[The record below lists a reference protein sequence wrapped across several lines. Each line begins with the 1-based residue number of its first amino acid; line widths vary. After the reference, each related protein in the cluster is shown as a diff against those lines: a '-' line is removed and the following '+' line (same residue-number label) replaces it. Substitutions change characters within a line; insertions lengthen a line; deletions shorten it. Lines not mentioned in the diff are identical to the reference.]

1 MIKLDHITQTYKTP
15 EGREFKALDDVSIEI
30 RPGEI
35 FGIIGRSGAGKSTL
49 VRCINLLNRPSEG
62 TVTVDGKN
70 LTELSEDE
78 LRESRRSIGMIFQ
91 HFNLLSSRTVYDNV
105 ALPLEL
111 VGTPKN
117 VIREK
122 VEPLLKLVGLTEHA
136 HKYPSQ
142 LSGGQKQRVGIARA
156 LTNDPKVLL
165 SDEATSA
172 LDPETT
178 VATLALLKRINKEL
192 GLTIVMITHE
202 MQVVKQICERVVV
215 NYGKIVEQGKVVDIG
230 GQKQRVGIARALTND
245 PKVLL
250 SDEATSALDPET
262 TVATLALLKRINKE
276 LGLTIVMITHEMQVV
291 KQICERVVVMNY
303 GKIVEQGK
311 VVDIFMSPQHETTK
325 ALIGNVMARDMPASI
340 LDRFRK
346 ARENHP
352 NSDAVYLLRLAF
364 SGNEVTRPVIS
375 ECSRRFNLDF
385 NILRG
390 TVDDVQGQT
399 LGSLT
404 VLIEAES
411 SVFIEAVN
419 FLRENGVVVEE
430 INDVK

>member
-215 NYGKIVEQGKVVDIG
+215 
-230 GQKQRVGIARALTND
+230 
-245 PKVLL
+245 
-250 SDEATSALDPET
+250 
-262 TVATLALLKRINKE
+262 
-276 LGLTIVMITHEMQVV
+276 
-291 KQICERVVVMNY
+291 MNY

-375 ECSRRFNLDF
+375 ECSHRFNLDF

>member
-1 MIKLDHITQTYKTP
+1 MSDPIITFDHVVK
-15 EGREFKALDDVSIEI
+15 EFKTRGRGANIARAVDDVSLTID
-30 RPGEI
+30 RGDI
-35 FGIIGRSGAGKSTL
+35 FGIIGYSGAGKSTL
-49 VRCINLLNRPSEG
+49 VRLINALERPTSG
-62 TVTVDGKN
+62 TVTVLGADI
-70 LTELSEDE
+70 TSLSETK
-78 LRESRRSIGMIFQ
+78 LRPIRQKIGMIFQ
-91 HFNLLSSRTVYDNV
+91 QFNLFSTKTVAQNIAY
-105 ALPLEL
+105 PLQLDHWRKDYQDRRVNEL
-111 VGTPKN
+111 L
-117 VIREK
+117 EF
-122 VEPLLKLVGLTEHA
+122 VGLSEHA
-136 HKYPSQ
+136 NKYPSQ
-142 LSGGQKQRVGIARA
+142 LS
-156 LTNDPKVLL
+156 
-165 SDEATSA
+165 
-172 LDPETT
+172 
-178 VATLALLKRINKEL
+178 
-192 GLTIVMITHE
+192 
-202 MQVVKQICERVVV
+202 
-215 NYGKIVEQGKVVDIG
+215 G

>member
-1 MIKLDHITQTYKTP
+1 MIKLDHITQTYKAP

-142 LSGGQKQRVGIARA
+142 LS
-156 LTNDPKVLL
+156 
-165 SDEATSA
+165 
-172 LDPETT
+172 
-178 VATLALLKRINKEL
+178 
-192 GLTIVMITHE
+192 
-202 MQVVKQICERVVV
+202 
-215 NYGKIVEQGKVVDIG
+215 G

>member
-111 VGTPKN
+111 IGTPKDA
-117 VIREK
+117 IREK

-215 NYGKIVEQGKVVDIG
+215 
-230 GQKQRVGIARALTND
+230 
-245 PKVLL
+245 
-250 SDEATSALDPET
+250 
-262 TVATLALLKRINKE
+262 
-276 LGLTIVMITHEMQVV
+276 
-291 KQICERVVVMNY
+291 MNY
-303 GKIVEQGK
+303 GKIVEQGS

-346 ARENHP
+346 ARESHS

-364 SGNEVTRPVIS
+364 SGSEVTRPVIS
-375 ECSRRFNLDF
+375 ECSRRFNIDF

-411 SVFIEAVN
+411 TVFIEAVN

>member
-215 NYGKIVEQGKVVDIG
+215 
-230 GQKQRVGIARALTND
+230 
-245 PKVLL
+245 
-250 SDEATSALDPET
+250 
-262 TVATLALLKRINKE
+262 
-276 LGLTIVMITHEMQVV
+276 
-291 KQICERVVVMNY
+291 MNY

-390 TVDDVQGQT
+390 TVDDVQGHT

>member
-91 HFNLLSSRTVYDNV
+91 HFNLLSSATVYDNIAFPLRLSHTPEEEIKKKV
-105 ALPLEL
+105 LPLL
-111 VGTPKN
+111 D
-117 VIREK
+117 
-122 VEPLLKLVGLTEHA
+122 LVGLADKA
-136 HKYPSQ
+136 HQYPSQ
-142 LSGGQKQRVGIARA
+142 LS
-156 LTNDPKVLL
+156 
-165 SDEATSA
+165 
-172 LDPETT
+172 
-178 VATLALLKRINKEL
+178 
-192 GLTIVMITHE
+192 
-202 MQVVKQICERVVV
+202 
-215 NYGKIVEQGKVVDIG
+215 G

-375 ECSRRFNLDF
+375 ECSRRFNIDF

-411 SVFIEAVN
+411 SVFIEAVS

>member
-111 VGTPKN
+111 VGTPKD

-122 VEPLLKLVGLTEHA
+122 VEPLIKLVGLTEHA

-142 LSGGQKQRVGIARA
+142 LS
-156 LTNDPKVLL
+156 
-165 SDEATSA
+165 
-172 LDPETT
+172 
-178 VATLALLKRINKEL
+178 
-192 GLTIVMITHE
+192 
-202 MQVVKQICERVVV
+202 
-215 NYGKIVEQGKVVDIG
+215 G

-375 ECSRRFNLDF
+375 ECSRRFNIDF

-411 SVFIEAVN
+411 SVFIEAVS

>member
-215 NYGKIVEQGKVVDIG
+215 
-230 GQKQRVGIARALTND
+230 
-245 PKVLL
+245 
-250 SDEATSALDPET
+250 
-262 TVATLALLKRINKE
+262 
-276 LGLTIVMITHEMQVV
+276 
-291 KQICERVVVMNY
+291 MNY

-385 NILRG
+385 KILRG

>member
-78 LRESRRSIGMIFQ
+78 LRESRRSIGIIFQ

-142 LSGGQKQRVGIARA
+142 LS
-156 LTNDPKVLL
+156 
-165 SDEATSA
+165 
-172 LDPETT
+172 
-178 VATLALLKRINKEL
+178 
-192 GLTIVMITHE
+192 
-202 MQVVKQICERVVV
+202 
-215 NYGKIVEQGKVVDIG
+215 G

>member
-1 MIKLDHITQTYKTP
+1 MIELQHLTKRFATQGGTVV
-15 EGREFKALDDVSIEI
+15 ALNDINLTIRDGDVY
-30 RPGEI
+30 
-35 FGIIGRSGAGKSTL
+35 GIIGMSGAGKSTL

-142 LSGGQKQRVGIARA
+142 LS
-156 LTNDPKVLL
+156 
-165 SDEATSA
+165 
-172 LDPETT
+172 
-178 VATLALLKRINKEL
+178 
-192 GLTIVMITHE
+192 
-202 MQVVKQICERVVV
+202 
-215 NYGKIVEQGKVVDIG
+215 G

>member
-49 VRCINLLNRPSEG
+49 VRCINLINRPSEG

-142 LSGGQKQRVGIARA
+142 LS
-156 LTNDPKVLL
+156 
-165 SDEATSA
+165 
-172 LDPETT
+172 
-178 VATLALLKRINKEL
+178 
-192 GLTIVMITHE
+192 
-202 MQVVKQICERVVV
+202 
-215 NYGKIVEQGKVVDIG
+215 G

>member
-215 NYGKIVEQGKVVDIG
+215 
-230 GQKQRVGIARALTND
+230 
-245 PKVLL
+245 
-250 SDEATSALDPET
+250 
-262 TVATLALLKRINKE
+262 
-276 LGLTIVMITHEMQVV
+276 
-291 KQICERVVVMNY
+291 MNY

-375 ECSRRFNLDF
+375 ECSRLFNLDF

>member
-1 MIKLDHITQTYKTP
+1 MADAPIIDIVNLEKRYRSKNTDV
-15 EGREFKALDDVSIEI
+15 FALQGIDLAINKGD
-30 RPGEI
+30 I
-35 FGIIGRSGAGKSTL
+35 FGVIGKSGAGKSTL
-49 VRCINLLNRPSEG
+49 VRCINMLERPTGGSIFFEG
-62 TVTVDGKN
+62 KDMCR
-70 LTELSEDE
+70 LSESE
-78 LRESRRSIGMIFQ
+78 LRAARRSMGMIFQ
-91 HFNLLSSRTVYDNV
+91 QFNLLMQRTARQNV
-105 ALPLEL
+105 CFPLEL
-111 VGTPKN
+111 IGMD
-117 VIREK
+117 K
-122 VEPLLKLVGLTEHA
+122 VLARKRAEELLDLVGLA
-136 HKYPSQ
+136 NRMDSYPSQ
-142 LSGGQKQRVGIARA
+142 LS
-156 LTNDPKVLL
+156 
-165 SDEATSA
+165 
-172 LDPETT
+172 
-178 VATLALLKRINKEL
+178 
-192 GLTIVMITHE
+192 
-202 MQVVKQICERVVV
+202 
-215 NYGKIVEQGKVVDIG
+215 G

>member
-215 NYGKIVEQGKVVDIG
+215 
-230 GQKQRVGIARALTND
+230 
-245 PKVLL
+245 
-250 SDEATSALDPET
+250 
-262 TVATLALLKRINKE
+262 
-276 LGLTIVMITHEMQVV
+276 
-291 KQICERVVVMNY
+291 MNY

-352 NSDAVYLLRLAF
+352 NRDAVYLLRLAF

>member
-111 VGTPKN
+111 VGTPKD

-142 LSGGQKQRVGIARA
+142 LS
-156 LTNDPKVLL
+156 
-165 SDEATSA
+165 
-172 LDPETT
+172 
-178 VATLALLKRINKEL
+178 
-192 GLTIVMITHE
+192 
-202 MQVVKQICERVVV
+202 
-215 NYGKIVEQGKVVDIG
+215 G

-375 ECSRRFNLDF
+375 ECSRRFNIDF

-411 SVFIEAVN
+411 SVFIEAVS

-430 INDVK
+430 INDVM

>member
-136 HKYPSQ
+136 HKYPTQ
-142 LSGGQKQRVGIARA
+142 LS
-156 LTNDPKVLL
+156 
-165 SDEATSA
+165 
-172 LDPETT
+172 
-178 VATLALLKRINKEL
+178 
-192 GLTIVMITHE
+192 
-202 MQVVKQICERVVV
+202 
-215 NYGKIVEQGKVVDIG
+215 G

>member
-1 MIKLDHITQTYKTP
+1 MIKLEHITQAYKTP

-49 VRCINLLNRPSEG
+49 VRCINLLNRPTEG

-78 LRESRRSIGMIFQ
+78 LRDTRRSIGMIFQ

-111 VGTPKN
+111 VGTPKD

-136 HKYPSQ
+136 HKFPSQ

-178 VATLALLKRINKEL
+178 VATLALLNRINKEL

-202 MQVVKQICERVVV
+202 MQVVKQIC
-215 NYGKIVEQGKVVDIG
+215 N
-230 GQKQRVGIARALTND
+230 
-245 PKVLL
+245 
-250 SDEATSALDPET
+250 
-262 TVATLALLKRINKE
+262 
-276 LGLTIVMITHEMQVV
+276 
-291 KQICERVVVMNY
+291 RVVVMNY
-303 GKIVEQGK
+303 GKIVEQGN
-311 VVDIFMSPQHETTK
+311 VVDIFMAPQHETTK
-325 ALIGNVMARDMPASI
+325 ALIGNVMARDMPTSI
-340 LDRFRK
+340 LERFRK

-352 NSDAVYLLRLAF
+352 NSDAVFLLRLAF

-375 ECSRRFNLDF
+375 ECSRRFNIDF

-390 TVDDVQGQT
+390 TVDDVQGLT
-399 LGSLT
+399 LGSLS
-404 VLIEAES
+404 VLVEAET
-411 SVFIEAVN
+411 SVFLEAVK
-419 FLRENGVVVEE
+419 FLKDNGVIVEE

>member
-1 MIKLDHITQTYKTP
+1 MSNCLQLDHVDYAYGAAKI
-15 EGREFKALDDVSIEI
+15 LVLSDVSADFESGKMYAITG
-30 RPGEI
+30 P
-35 FGIIGRSGAGKSTL
+35 SGAGKSTL

-142 LSGGQKQRVGIARA
+142 LS
-156 LTNDPKVLL
+156 
-165 SDEATSA
+165 
-172 LDPETT
+172 
-178 VATLALLKRINKEL
+178 
-192 GLTIVMITHE
+192 
-202 MQVVKQICERVVV
+202 
-215 NYGKIVEQGKVVDIG
+215 G

>member
-178 VATLALLKRINKEL
+178 VT
-192 GLTIVMITHE
+192 
-202 MQVVKQICERVVV
+202 
-215 NYGKIVEQGKVVDIG
+215 
-230 GQKQRVGIARALTND
+230 
-245 PKVLL
+245 
-250 SDEATSALDPET
+250 
-262 TVATLALLKRINKE
+262 TLALLKRINKE

>member
-215 NYGKIVEQGKVVDIG
+215 
-230 GQKQRVGIARALTND
+230 
-245 PKVLL
+245 
-250 SDEATSALDPET
+250 
-262 TVATLALLKRINKE
+262 
-276 LGLTIVMITHEMQVV
+276 
-291 KQICERVVVMNY
+291 MNY

-375 ECSRRFNLDF
+375 ECSRRFNLDI

>member
-1 MIKLDHITQTYKTP
+1 MIKLDHITQTYKTS

-142 LSGGQKQRVGIARA
+142 LS
-156 LTNDPKVLL
+156 
-165 SDEATSA
+165 
-172 LDPETT
+172 
-178 VATLALLKRINKEL
+178 
-192 GLTIVMITHE
+192 
-202 MQVVKQICERVVV
+202 
-215 NYGKIVEQGKVVDIG
+215 G

>member
-70 LTELSEDE
+70 LIELSEDE

-142 LSGGQKQRVGIARA
+142 LS
-156 LTNDPKVLL
+156 
-165 SDEATSA
+165 
-172 LDPETT
+172 
-178 VATLALLKRINKEL
+178 
-192 GLTIVMITHE
+192 
-202 MQVVKQICERVVV
+202 
-215 NYGKIVEQGKVVDIG
+215 G

>member
-122 VEPLLKLVGLTEHA
+122 VEPLLTLVGLTEHA

-142 LSGGQKQRVGIARA
+142 LS
-156 LTNDPKVLL
+156 
-165 SDEATSA
+165 
-172 LDPETT
+172 
-178 VATLALLKRINKEL
+178 
-192 GLTIVMITHE
+192 
-202 MQVVKQICERVVV
+202 
-215 NYGKIVEQGKVVDIG
+215 G

>member
-215 NYGKIVEQGKVVDIG
+215 
-230 GQKQRVGIARALTND
+230 
-245 PKVLL
+245 
-250 SDEATSALDPET
+250 
-262 TVATLALLKRINKE
+262 
-276 LGLTIVMITHEMQVV
+276 
-291 KQICERVVVMNY
+291 MNY

-375 ECSRRFNLDF
+375 ECSRCFNLDF

>member
-192 GLTIVMITHE
+192 GLTIVI
-202 MQVVKQICERVVV
+202 
-215 NYGKIVEQGKVVDIG
+215 
-230 GQKQRVGIARALTND
+230 
-245 PKVLL
+245 
-250 SDEATSALDPET
+250 
-262 TVATLALLKRINKE
+262 
-276 LGLTIVMITHEMQVV
+276 ITHEMQVV

>member
-202 MQVVKQICERVVV
+202 M
-215 NYGKIVEQGKVVDIG
+215 
-230 GQKQRVGIARALTND
+230 
-245 PKVLL
+245 
-250 SDEATSALDPET
+250 
-262 TVATLALLKRINKE
+262 
-276 LGLTIVMITHEMQVV
+276 H
-291 KQICERVVVMNY
+291 VVMNY

>member
-15 EGREFKALDDVSIEI
+15 EGRKFKALDDVSIEI

-142 LSGGQKQRVGIARA
+142 LS
-156 LTNDPKVLL
+156 
-165 SDEATSA
+165 
-172 LDPETT
+172 
-178 VATLALLKRINKEL
+178 
-192 GLTIVMITHE
+192 
-202 MQVVKQICERVVV
+202 
-215 NYGKIVEQGKVVDIG
+215 G

>member
-1 MIKLDHITQTYKTP
+1 MIELKHINKSYDGHIT
-15 EGREFKALDDVSIEI
+15 ALDDINLTI
-30 RPGEI
+30 NDGEI
-35 FGIIGRSGAGKSTL
+35 FGIIGQSGAGKSTL
-49 VRCINLLNRPSEG
+49 IRCINMLEPPTSGEVLING
-62 TVTVDGKN
+62 QDMTK
-70 LTELSEDE
+70 LSKKE
-78 LRESRRSIGMIFQ
+78 LREKRKHIGMIFQ
-91 HFNLLSSRTVYDNV
+91 HFNLLSNRTVFQNV
-105 ALPLEL
+105 AFPLEL
-111 VGTPKN
+111 ANVPKAEQ
-117 VIREK
+117 EK
-122 VEPLLKLVGLTEHA
+122 KISAILDLVGLTEYRN
-136 HKYPSQ
+136 KYPAQ
-142 LSGGQKQRVGIARA
+142 LS
-156 LTNDPKVLL
+156 
-165 SDEATSA
+165 
-172 LDPETT
+172 
-178 VATLALLKRINKEL
+178 
-192 GLTIVMITHE
+192 
-202 MQVVKQICERVVV
+202 
-215 NYGKIVEQGKVVDIG
+215 G

-375 ECSRRFNLDF
+375 ECSRRFNIDF

-411 SVFIEAVN
+411 SVFIEAVS

>member
-111 VGTPKN
+111 VGPPKN

-142 LSGGQKQRVGIARA
+142 LS
-156 LTNDPKVLL
+156 
-165 SDEATSA
+165 
-172 LDPETT
+172 
-178 VATLALLKRINKEL
+178 
-192 GLTIVMITHE
+192 
-202 MQVVKQICERVVV
+202 
-215 NYGKIVEQGKVVDIG
+215 G

>member
-111 VGTPKN
+111 VGTPKD

-142 LSGGQKQRVGIARA
+142 LS
-156 LTNDPKVLL
+156 
-165 SDEATSA
+165 
-172 LDPETT
+172 
-178 VATLALLKRINKEL
+178 
-192 GLTIVMITHE
+192 
-202 MQVVKQICERVVV
+202 
-215 NYGKIVEQGKVVDIG
+215 G

-352 NSDAVYLLRLAF
+352 NSDAVYLLLLAF

-375 ECSRRFNLDF
+375 ECSRRFNIDF

-411 SVFIEAVN
+411 SVFIEAVS